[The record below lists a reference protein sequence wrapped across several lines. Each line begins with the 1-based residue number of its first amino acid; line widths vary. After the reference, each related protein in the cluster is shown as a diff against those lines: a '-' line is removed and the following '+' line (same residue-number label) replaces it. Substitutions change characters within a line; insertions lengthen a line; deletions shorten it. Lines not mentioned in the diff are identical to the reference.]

1 MPARLSDIIADDDD
15 YPEDIKKQI
24 LRFYIR
30 KNRN

>member
-1 MPARLSDIIADDDD
+1 MPARLSEIYADDDD
-15 YPEDIKKQI
+15 YPEEQKKKI

>member
-1 MPARLSDIIADDDD
+1 MPARLSDIFDDDLT
-15 YPEDIKKQI
+15 YSEEDKKKI